1 MISFVD
7 QPTEWREFLSARLQ
21 ASPNKPAVDI
31 SPADKKRR
39 KKDNV
44 EMVEIEEDVDLL
56 HPTVLVAV
64 ANRLKNVANIPSAI
78 DAKSLLYLNI
88 SFNAL
93 RTIPPCLDELKSLE
107 HLDVSH
113 NKLENLDFIEPLQSL
128 KVLRAN
134 SNRLTSILPVS
145 FASTTLEELWISEN
159 KVDWLE
165 FTFLRDCKRLRIL
178 VKRNNP
184 CDSKVKLQDFLLHS
198 LPTLQILDDKLL
210 GEADFA
216 SVAAGKGLVTSVD
229 ATDEET
235 DHASRKGQQQQ
246 LQQRTTAPRRTS
258 SFSSTSNNA
267 IASSISAALDKMST
281 DLKVMVTQA
290 KAHYQQQW
298 QSYQQQRQAAAN
310 TDVDDTTPS
319 SSSMAGGLR
328 GQHRNSSKL
337 NRSHSTRSLPPVLGG
352 GADETDDTA
361 GEDDTSSV
369 GGDLTPNM
377 ASQRQRKRFGGSFN
391 RGKVSAAAA
400 AASGDAKT
408 PKARRASTSTI
419 DSADESGG
427 GVSALKKGSNGAAGA
442 RRKLSGAKDV
452 ATVGYFPD
460 ANDSRSNSRSNSRS
474 RGGRSEDSLPRTDGG
489 GEKRSEKGRINS
501 RDNGQVAWCQYT
513 SGEGFF
519 RWHRDG
525 TVACRL
531 EYPSSSTSSTSTS
544 AAAAAAT
551 VASVSSLSS
560 SSSTP
565 SNRAQQLM
573 TATYPDGTS
582 AAIIETKHSSTA
594 GVNRRNSRGDAAS
607 DSSCCWQLFDPQ
619 GRVLATAE
627 PTTTASDASS
637 APGNVVVTVY
647 DPTAAVAGAG
657 AGVESSPSVV
667 ARYPCESTAAKIDS
681 DDDHAEAS
689 PTHRWSFPV
698 SIPTAD
704 ESGGARGQSSA
715 SETSLTGQVTMSYD
729 PRSGEVSVEVS
740 HRLGRAVLSS
750 HRGLQLVPDPSQPQP
765 LPQPRAV
772 PPTGAPP
779 RNSSG
784 RKHPPTDRQAK
795 DASSSTTVTSAPPD
809 LSALSELN
817 ANLDNLLGD
826 IKLLK
831 ETAHSS
837 GNGIAA
843 GQRRKPK

>member
-1 MISFVD
+1 M
-7 QPTEWREFLSARLQ
+7 
-21 ASPNKPAVDI
+21 
-31 SPADKKRR
+31 
-39 KKDNV
+39 
-44 EMVEIEEDVDLL
+44 EEDVDLL
-56 HPTVLVAV
+56 CPTVLLAA

-78 DAKSLLYLNI
+78 DVKALLYLNI

-93 RTIPPCLDELKSLE
+93 RTVPPCLDDLKSLE

-145 FASTTLEELWISEN
+145 FAFATLEELWISEN

-216 SVAAGKGLVTSVD
+216 SVAAGKGLATSVD
-229 ATDEET
+229 ATDDET
-235 DHASRKGQQQQ
+235 DYAPRKGQQQQ
-246 LQQRTTAPRRTS
+246 QQPQRTTAPRRTS

-267 IASSISAALDKMST
+267 MASSISAALDKMST

-298 QSYQQQRQAAAN
+298 QLYQQQRQAAAN
-310 TDVDDTTPS
+310 TDAEDATAS
-319 SSSMAGGLR
+319 STMAGGGGGVR
-328 GQHRNSSKL
+328 GHHRNSSKL

-352 GADETDDTA
+352 GPDETDDTA

-391 RGKVSAAAA
+391 RGKANTAATAAANAAAA
-400 AASGDAKT
+400 TADAKT
-408 PKARRASTSTI
+408 PKARRASASTI
-419 DSADESGG
+419 DSADEGH
-427 GVSALKKGSNGAAGA
+427 GVSAVKARGSNGASGT
-442 RRKLSGAKDV
+442 RRKNSGAKDV
-452 ATVGYFPD
+452 ASMGYFPE

-474 RGGRSEDSLPRTDGG
+474 RGGRGDDSLLPRTDGG

-531 EYPSSSTSSTSTS
+531 EIPSSST
-544 AAAAAAT
+544 
-551 VASVSSLSS
+551 LS

-565 SNRAQQLM
+565 SSSPSNRTQQLM

-582 AAIIETKHSSTA
+582 AAIIETKHSAA
-594 GVNRRNSRGDAAS
+594 GANNRRNGRDDAVS
-607 DSSCCWQLFDPQ
+607 ESSCCWQLFDPL
-619 GRVLATAE
+619 GRVLATAD
-627 PTTTASDASS
+627 PATNSVTSSSSASS
-637 APGNVVVTVY
+637 NDVIVTIY
-647 DPTAAVAGAG
+647 DPTAGGAG
-657 AGVESSPSVV
+657 AASSKSVI
-667 ARYPCESTAAKIDS
+667 ARYPCSSTAGKIDS
-681 DDDHAEAS
+681 DNGQAEAPS
-689 PTHRWSFPV
+689 THRWSFPV

-704 ESGGARGQSSA
+704 ENGGVRSQQSS
-715 SETSLTGQVTMSYD
+715 SSSDTRLTGEVAMSYD
-729 PRSGEVSVEVS
+729 PQSGEVSVEVS

-750 HRGLQLVPDPSQPQP
+750 RRGLQLVPDPSLSQ
-765 LPQPRAV
+765 LQPRAV

-779 RNSSG
+779 RNTSG
-784 RKHPPTDRQAK
+784 RKHLPIDRQTK
-795 DASSSTTVTSAPPD
+795 DSSSTAASIAATLSPPD

-831 ETAHSS
+831 ETTHSS

-843 GQRRKPK
+843 GQRKKPK